1 MALEPGNKRD
11 YAHLGD
17 DLVLRQLCRE
27 NSDFDVE
34 LEQSKTGSS
43 RC

>member
-17 DLVLRQLCRE
+17 DLSSDNFAE
-27 NSDFDVE
+27 KNSDFDV
-34 LEQSKTGSS
+34 
-43 RC
+43 